1 MLPIFS
7 LKTGNLGK
15 KHNLCFIWK
24 LSLRGTRLAWKEWAS
39 GKAMFSFAS
48 LWGGMVRRC
57 DGRHESKPRP
67 LQLATFERPFLDPCS
82 LGRGRL
88 LTGIPQ
94 GSIDEMFLQPN
105 HVWWQ
110 LVGEKISPKSGL
122 AIRPPNYFTA
132 CQKVIYEELGKEVYL
147 KTSLG
152 LVYNILR
159 CLILLWTVDSFFAIE
174 VYVRV
179 ASQAKGGSGAT
190 VLDQRT
196 PESWLDHKMWDNQ
209 REGITQNS
217 KKSLGICIRSFSKT
231 YSGHP
236 NASLFTSRI
245 ICIHSRIRAN
255 GNSQSTQ
262 RSM

>member
-1 MLPIFS
+1 MGDM
-7 LKTGNLGK
+7 K
-15 KHNLCFIWK
+15 
-24 LSLRGTRLAWKEWAS
+24 
-39 GKAMFSFAS
+39 
-48 LWGGMVRRC
+48 V
-57 DGRHESKPRP
+57 RP
-67 LQLATFERPFLDPCS
+67 LQLASFERPFLDLSS
-82 LGRGRL
+82 LGRGGL
-88 LTGIPQ
+88 LTGISQ
-94 GSIDEMFLQPN
+94 GSIDEMSLQPN

-110 LVGEKISPKSGL
+110 LVGGKISPKSGL
-122 AIRPPNYFTA
+122 AIRPPSYFTA
-132 CQKVIYEELGKEVYL
+132 CQKVICEELGKEVYL

-179 ASQAKGGSGAT
+179 ASQAKGGSRAR

-217 KKSLGICIRSFSKT
+217 KKSWGICISSFNKT

-236 NASLFTSRI
+236 NVSLFTSSI
-245 ICIHSRIRAN
+245 ICIHSRIHAN

-262 RSM
+262 RSI